1 MLLWYRALSVS
12 GDGEHDGSKRDARR
26 DHAGYQPRK
35 YRHVRHVP
43 EYGESHGGW
52 CDGGSSRRADTDALS
67 ADDCR
72 SMDDQQSYG
81 TGKGKSRA
89 YNRCPGHVC
98 IWRNDTVCVHSSAEG
113 YGEVGMLYLKK
124 EMPEKITGIPA
135 DVKSEAERKS
145 GCDLSNVKVHYNS
158 TKPADYQAVGIAQK
172 NTIHLAPF
180 HENKIKHEVVH
191 IVQQKQ
197 NTFPVCQQRGSV
209 VSDSRL
215 EREANQFIIHNTFD
229 TVQKD
234 VVQRFVVIHGTTY
247 NDYTMLDEIHHALIG
262 YTYRNGLPPAT
273 KRMCDYFKSRVYSTF
288 DYGSFPSMRAFFANM
303 FIPSYTPLP
312 LAPVNCYQGNT
323 AGVIINMSGYRA
335 TDNTNADAAG
345 AAAGYTKAMANAAV
359 LGVTYEWHHGL
370 YNMAANQ
377 CQMILVEKNYHS
389 TTNHIGACFY
399 WSQHNGCDYR

>member
-1 MLLWYRALSVS
+1 
-12 GDGEHDGSKRDARR
+12 
-26 DHAGYQPRK
+26 
-35 YRHVRHVP
+35 
-43 EYGESHGGW
+43 
-52 CDGGSSRRADTDALS
+52 
-67 ADDCR
+67 
-72 SMDDQQSYG
+72 
-81 TGKGKSRA
+81 
-89 YNRCPGHVC
+89 
-98 IWRNDTVCVHSSAEG
+98 
-113 YGEVGMLYLKK
+113 MLYLKK

-335 TDNTNADAAG
+335 TDNTSADTAG
-345 AAAGYTKAMANAAV
+345 AAAGYTKAIADAAV
-359 LGVTYEWHHGL
+359 PGVTYEWHHGL

>member
-1 MLLWYRALSVS
+1 
-12 GDGEHDGSKRDARR
+12 
-26 DHAGYQPRK
+26 
-35 YRHVRHVP
+35 
-43 EYGESHGGW
+43 
-52 CDGGSSRRADTDALS
+52 
-67 ADDCR
+67 
-72 SMDDQQSYG
+72 
-81 TGKGKSRA
+81 
-89 YNRCPGHVC
+89 
-98 IWRNDTVCVHSSAEG
+98 
-113 YGEVGMLYLKK
+113 
-124 EMPEKITGIPA
+124 MPEKITAIPA
-135 DVKSEAERKS
+135 YLKSQAERKS

-172 NTIHLAPF
+172 NIIHLAPF

-215 EREANQFIIHNTFD
+215 EQEANQFIIHNTSD

-234 VVQRFVVIHGTTY
+234 VVQRFVVIHGKTY
-247 NDYTMLDEIHHALIG
+247 NDYTMLDEIHQALIG

-303 FIPSYTPLP
+303 FIPSYTPLL

-335 TDNTNADAAG
+335 TDNTSADTAG
-345 AAAGYTKAMANAAV
+345 VAAGYTKAMANAAV
-359 LGVTYEWHHGL
+359 PGVTYEWHHGL